1 MPRSDDAYDLVHTYD
16 QAKAG
21 KSKTARPAVRE
32 LGRDGAPVRLFVQ
45 EVRDPALVN
54 TPPSGVRYVF
64 VDQNG
69 DLRRKNP
76 DGSDE
81 LAVPT
86 APTDAS
92 YLTVDSEAALT
103 DERELTTSSRVSV
116 TDNGPDSTAEL
127 DVVEGQIEAGN
138 LAGSTGSAGQVL
150 TTDGTD
156 ASFGA
161 GPQNAPDWTEDPNSP
176 LTVSN
181 AQSGTITLSST
192 YTLVRLIGRVRNG
205 SSTSQQ
211 IGFQV
216 NGNTSNYTVRAD
228 DGSDTVGISSARL
241 TPTALGT
248 SQELIGSYTL
258 MGDFTANWGAVSQLS
273 HDLSFDG
280 VTKGSNVTVSPPI
293 NTVSLVGSAD
303 VLDAEFKVYGLG
315 AGVSL

>member
-32 LGRDGAPVRLFVQ
+32 LGRDGAPVRLFIQ

-64 VDQNG
+64 VDQSG

-92 YLTVDSEAALT
+92 YLTVNSEADLT
-103 DERELTTSSRVSV
+103 GERQVTTSSRVSV

-150 TTDGTD
+150 VTDGTD

-161 GPQNAPDWTEDPNSP
+161 GPQNVPDWTEDENSP
-176 LTVSN
+176 FTGSN
-181 AQSGTITLSST
+181 QQEHTYTLSST
-192 YTLVRLIGRVRNG
+192 YDVVRVQFERFQNTSGADQAMDLRINGLTSVDYFAVLEGGTTLGPDDKIPLND
-205 SSTSQQ
+205 STSFGPGNRLSGQLDLT
-211 IGFQV
+211 GRASDSLGVAF
-216 NGNTSNYTVRAD
+216 NGPSEQFLDKALSVGSHRANTGTLSSITVR
-228 DGSDTVGISSARL
+228 GRSGDTAVSAR
-241 TPTALGT
+241 
-248 SQELIGSYTL
+248 
-258 MGDFTANWGAVSQLS
+258 
-273 HDLSFDG
+273 
-280 VTKGSNVTVSPPI
+280 
-293 NTVSLVGSAD
+293 
-303 VLDAEFKVYGLG
+303 VYGLEI
-315 AGVSL
+315 

>member
-32 LGRDGAPVRLFVQ
+32 LGRDGAPVRLFIQ

-64 VDQNG
+64 VDQSG

-92 YLTVDSEAALT
+92 YLTVNSEADLT
-103 DERELTTSSRVSV
+103 GERQVTTSSRVSV

-150 TTDGTD
+150 VTDGTD

-181 AQSGTITLSST
+181 AQSGTITLSQT
-192 YTLVRLIGRVRNG
+192 YTHLRLIGFVQNSGNIADFIQLRANGETSDYVVRTDTGTRVTGLSGARLAADKIGATRELQG
-205 SSTSQQ
+205 SLNV
-211 IGFQV
+211 IGDYGGSGRWAVKNNLAHSLNFEGVTRAACFRVDAPV
-216 NGNTSNYTVRAD
+216 NTLTVR
-228 DGSDTVGISSARL
+228 T
-241 TPTALGT
+241 
-248 SQELIGSYTL
+248 IGSQIT
-258 MGDFTANWGAVSQLS
+258 
-273 HDLSFDG
+273 
-280 VTKGSNVTVSPPI
+280 
-293 NTVSLVGSAD
+293 
-303 VLDAEFKVYGLG
+303 AEFNVYGLG
-315 AGVSL
+315 DGR

>member
-21 KSKTARPAVRE
+21 KSKTERPAVRE

-92 YLTVDSEAALT
+92 YLTVGSEAALT
-103 DERELTTSSRVSV
+103 DERQVTTSSRVSV
-116 TDNGPDSTAEL
+116 TDNGPDSTAEI

-150 TTDGTD
+150 TTDGTT

-161 GPQNAPDWTEDPNSP
+161 GAQNVPNWVEDPNSP
-176 LTVSN
+176 FTG
-181 AQSGTITLSST
+181 SGQQAHTFSLADS
-192 YTLVRLIGRVRNG
+192 YDLVRVQIAKVENTGGSGQAIDLRINGETGSGYDYALSDGSQVQNDTKFPVTDDTGFGRGDKLSGQLDFQGSG
-205 SSTSQQ
+205 SSD
-211 IGFQV
+211 I
-216 NGNTSNYTVRAD
+216 
-228 DGSDTVGISSARL
+228 
-241 TPTALGT
+241 
-248 SQELIGSYTL
+248 
-258 MGDFTANWGAVSQLS
+258 AVSYNGQS
-273 HDLSFDG
+273 P
-280 VTKGSNVTVSPPI
+280 GSQ
-293 NTVSLVGSAD
+293 AD
-303 VLDAEFKVYGLG
+303 VLSRGNNTFASGGLSTITFRGRSDTTAVSARVYGLTI
-315 AGVSL
+315 